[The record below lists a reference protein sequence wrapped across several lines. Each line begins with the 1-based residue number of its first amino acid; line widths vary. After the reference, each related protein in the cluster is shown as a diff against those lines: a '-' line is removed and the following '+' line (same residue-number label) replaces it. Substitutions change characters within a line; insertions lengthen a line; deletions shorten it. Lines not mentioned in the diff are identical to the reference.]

1 MKRKNTLWSL
11 VLALVMVLGVFA
23 PLSALAEETVTGTIA
38 ADALQENKPAE
49 TTLNIHKLQ
58 ADSYSV
64 PKEGLKHNGGEI
76 TDLSTLGTNVKGLG
90 GVTFSYFKVSAEQF
104 AELKKSP
111 GSYDTADKVT
121 AKFAGLTAT
130 DLTATNKD
138 GLATV
143 NLGDGYYWFV
153 EKSYKKVEGGPD
165 SISSSVAVPFGISLP
180 LMNTVK
186 VGDKEPG
193 TMYMKTVHVYPKNV
207 TGNEPTPEKD
217 VNEIDQKNATFD
229 IGKPVEW
236 IIKSD
241 IPANIKDYYEYSLT
255 DKLDEKLTYKA
266 DSAKVYYGNF
276 KTKAELNA
284 ATPLDAKYYTL
295 TYDDTTKTLKVVLNT
310 EKRDKTDY
318 VMDIYNSVKPASA
331 ENKLYVKFQA
341 DINDKAIMGQ
351 DIKNGVDLTFKNKS
365 KPDGKTNSIPEE
377 EKPKVVTGGKLF
389 EKVDSV
395 DKEKKLEG
403 AVFTIKHQKGETKPA
418 DDKAWNALADMKW
431 TDELIAANK
440 AAIEAGKF
448 AKNTNGDKTTA
459 TTDLKK
465 GDTIYLRSVADTGAF
480 EIKGLE
486 FSEYTPQKW
495 DASAKKLVNLDKVYN
510 YYALKEVK
518 APKGYGLN
526 EGVSEFTIDKTS
538 YYTEPDKVTLGD
550 AATAPAGTATALQ
563 ILNKDLTIP
572 QTGGMG
578 TMIFMVAGLALMGG
592 AFIAMRKRSAEQ
604 A

>member
-23 PLSALAEETVTGTIA
+23 PLSALAEVTEPTGTIA
-38 ADALQENKPAE
+38 AGSLQKAKP
-49 TTLNIHKLQ
+49 TTTAINIHKLQ
-58 ADSYSV
+58 ADSFSV

-76 TDLSTLGTNVKGLG
+76 TDFSGLGTNVKPLA
-90 GVTFSYFKVSAEQF
+90 GVTFTYFKVSEAQF
-104 AELKKSP
+104 AEMKKAP
-111 GSYDTADKVT
+111 GSYDTVEKVK
-121 AKFAGLTAT
+121 AKYSGLTET
-130 DLTATNKD
+130 NLDATNAQ
-138 GLATV
+138 GVATA

-153 EKSYKKVEGGPD
+153 ESDYTKVGDGPD
-165 SISSSVAVPFGISLP
+165 SVSSYYAVPFGISLP

-186 VGDKEPG
+186 VGDNEPG
-193 TMYMKTVHVYPKNV
+193 TMYMNTVHIYPKNV

-229 IGKPVEW
+229 IGKPVDW
-236 IIKSD
+236 IIKAV
-241 IPANIKDYYEYSLT
+241 IPANIKDYYEFSLT

-276 KTKAELNA
+276 KTKAELEK

-295 TYDDTTKTLKVVLNT
+295 TYDDATKTLKVVLNT
-310 EKRDKTDY
+310 EDRDGTNY
-318 VMDIYNSVKPASA
+318 VMDLYNSVDPASA
-331 ENKLYVKFQA
+331 DNKLYVKFQA

-365 KPDGKTNSIPEE
+365 KPDGKTNSIPED

-389 EKVDSV
+389 EKVDSA
-395 DKEKKLEG
+395 KAKKLEG
-403 AVFTIKHQKGETKPA
+403 AVFTIKHQKDGTKPA
-418 DDKAWNALADMKW
+418 TNEAWNALEDMKW
-431 TDELIAANK
+431 TNELIAANK

-448 AKNTNGDKTTA
+448 AKNTNGEATTA
-459 TTDLKK
+459 VADVKA
-465 GDTIYLRSVADTGAF
+465 GDTIYLRSVKDTGAF

-486 FSEYTPQKW
+486 FSKYTPQKW
-495 DASAKKLVNLDKVYN
+495 DAAQKALVDLAEVNN

-518 APKGYGLN
+518 APEGFGLN
-526 EGVSEFTIDKTS
+526 ENAIEFTIDKTS
-538 YYTEPDKVTLGD
+538 YYTAPDDVTVG
-550 AATAPAGTATALQ
+550 TTEGTADPLQ
-563 ILNKDLTIP
+563 VVNKELTIP